1 MGTAPPASLRTYLAA
16 AARSAPPTAAL
27 HLLDL
32 LWKVLEKSGDHLA
45 AANVLEGL
53 ATRPG
58 SVAFVNHKNYL
69 KKKNQHSVAI
79 IKVAEKLL

>member
-1 MGTAPPASLRTYLAA
+1 MLHVLSELLSLGRAPPGSLRTYLAA
-16 AARSAPPTAAL
+16 AARSAGAGAAL
-27 HLLDL
+27 TLLDL

-58 SVAFVNHKNYL
+58 SVRF
-69 KKKNQHSVAI
+69 
-79 IKVAEKLL
+79 

>member
-1 MGTAPPASLRTYLAA
+1 MYVVVELLSLGTAPPASLRTYLQA
-16 AARSAPPTAAL
+16 AARSAAPPAAL

-58 SVAFVNHKNYL
+58 
-69 KKKNQHSVAI
+69 
-79 IKVAEKLL
+79 